1 MPWRAGTPIRTES
14 SGKVVEPKMEK
25 PKKRRKRSHP
35 LKLMLLEV
43 NFSVI

>member
-14 SGKVVEPKMEK
+14 SGKAVGPKMER
-25 PKKRRKRSHP
+25 PKKRRRRSP
-35 LKLMLLEV
+35 RLKLMLLEV

>member
-1 MPWRAGTPIRTES
+1 MPWRAGTPIKTES
-14 SGKVVEPKMEK
+14 SGKAVGPKMEML
-25 PKKRRKRSHP
+25 KKRRRRSRP